1 MNYHQAYRYYRRAAN
16 HGIVIAQFALS
27 MCYDMGRG
35 VTRDEMQ
42 AVYWRQKAM
51 TNPQLLLSEGV
62 F

>member
-1 MNYHQAYRYYRRAAN
+1 
-16 HGIVIAQFALS
+16 